1 MRIITIATQ
10 KGGTGKSTVA
20 VNLAA
25 GLARRGHR
33 TLLIDADPQANTTYV
48 MTGSQLIQPSLY
60 EVLVANS
67 AALPEV
73 AISCR
78 LGLDLVPSNILLS
91 AADITL
97 ASVPGR
103 ERLLARKLRAIQ
115 SPEATR
121 RGEGYDFVLMDTPPS
136 LGILT
141 VNALVACR
149 EVLVPVGMSTFA
161 LIGLSL
167 LEDTIAQLRE
177 NLDIEDLRIAGAIAT
192 FYDRTNVARNTVEI
206 LKEHFGPLLFQTAIP
221 RTVKLE
227 EANNR
232 LKTIYEY
239 EPGGPAA
246 CAFEALVEEVLH
258 LDQE

>member
-60 EVLVANS
+60 EVLVANT

-103 ERLLARKLRAIQ
+103 ERLLARKLRAI
-115 SPEATR
+115 R
-121 RGEGYDFVLMDTPPS
+121 DYDFVLMDTPPS

>member
-10 KGGTGKSTVA
+10 KGGTGKSTLA

-25 GLARRGHR
+25 GLARRGMR
-33 TLLIDADPQANTTYV
+33 TLLIDVDPQANTTYV
-48 MTGSQLIQPSLY
+48 LTGSQMIQPSLY
-60 EVLVANS
+60 EVLVTN
-67 AALPEV
+67 AATLPEV
-73 AISCR
+73 VMSSR

-103 ERLLARKLRAIQ
+103 ERLLARRIRAL
-115 SPEATR
+115 
-121 RGEGYDFVLMDTPPS
+121 EGYDFVVMDTPPS

-141 VNALVACR
+141 VNALIASH

-167 LEDTIAQLRE
+167 LEDTIVQLKE
-177 NLDIEDLRIAGAIAT
+177 NLDIEDLRIMGAVAT
-192 FYDRTNVARNTVEI
+192 FYDRTNVARNTVEA
-206 LKEHFGPLLFQTAIP
+206 LKEHFGELVFETSIP

-239 EPGGPAA
+239 EPGGQAA
-246 CAFEALVEEVLH
+246 LAFEALVEEVLTRGQ
-258 LDQE
+258 D

>member
-10 KGGTGKSTVA
+10 KGGTGKSTLA

-25 GLARRGHR
+25 GLARRGLR
-33 TLLIDADPQANTTYV
+33 TLLIDVDPQANTTYV
-48 MTGSQLIQPSLY
+48 LTGSQLIQPSLY
-60 EVLVANS
+60 EVLVSNS
-67 AALPEV
+67 HALPEV
-73 AISCR
+73 AVSCR

-103 ERLLARKLRAIQ
+103 ERLLARRIRAM
-115 SPEATR
+115 
-121 RGEGYDFVLMDTPPS
+121 EGYDFVVMDTPPS

-141 VNALVACR
+141 VNALIASH

-167 LEDTIAQLRE
+167 LEDTITQLKE
-177 NLDIEDLRIAGAIAT
+177 NLDIEDLEIMGAVAT
-192 FYDRTNVARNTVEI
+192 FYDRTNVARNTVEA
-206 LKEHFGPLLFQTAIP
+206 LKEHFGDKVFETSIP

-239 EPGGPAA
+239 EPGGQGAS
-246 CAFEALVEEVLH
+246 AFEALVEEVLH
-258 LDQE
+258 RGQD